1 MKRQNGTW
9 LHMLLRLAPKGLP
22 GVGGQRDPSQ
32 APGRP
37 SAGFMRASGK
47 AAARPARPAS
57 NATRIRNAA
66 VALGAGLLLY
76 FLVAWLE
83 RAMGTDLAAA
93 VFLEEACKFLLLLG
107 FAVLAPR
114 VCPRRKKP
122 CPSLPQAVEGLIWGL
137 AAIVVFATTENLA
150 YFAAFPGNGIFL
162 RLFWSE
168 PVHLVSALAEAG
180 AIWHLMRMGRGS
192 GGSGGSGGTAGR
204 KAGASRAEDAASRPG
219 ASMDMVA
226 RALCLLAIAVAWHLA
241 FNLAADGP
249 IQALEK
255 SGDEAGLAW
264 RSAILAAFLANLAAL
279 AALGYHFAHRVIVG
293 GFLYGPE

>member
-1 MKRQNGTW
+1 
-9 LHMLLRLAPKGLP
+9 
-22 GVGGQRDPSQ
+22 
-32 APGRP
+32 
-37 SAGFMRASGK
+37 
-47 AAARPARPAS
+47 
-57 NATRIRNAA
+57 
-66 VALGAGLLLY
+66 VALGAGLLLF

-83 RAMGTDLAAA
+83 RAMGTDLATA
-93 VFLEEACKFLLLLG
+93 VVLEEACKFLILLG
-107 FAVLAPR
+107 FAILAPR

-122 CPSLPQAVEGLIWGL
+122 SPSLPQAVEGLIWGL
-137 AAIVVFATTENLA
+137 AAIVVFATAENLA

-180 AIWHLMRMGRGS
+180 AIWYLMRMGRGS
-192 GGSGGSGGTAGR
+192 GGTTGR
-204 KAGASRAEDAASRPG
+204 EARASRAEDAASQPG
-219 ASMDMVA
+219 ASMDLVA

-249 IQALEK
+249 IQALEQ

-264 RSAILAAFLANLAAL
+264 RSAILAAFFANLAAL